1 MGLSIQLLYLSYRN
15 SKIQPNTLTMRI
27 FKTRII
33 FVILLLFSAQFLS
46 AQGYLHREGK
56 YIFDGSGNEVI
67 LRGIGTGN
75 WMIQEGYM
83 MKSSGVAGTQHEFRN
98 KLIATIGEEKTDS
111 FYTVW
116 LGSHF
121 RRIDVDSMKSW
132 GFNSIRVAMH
142 YKWFTPPIEDE
153 PVPGEITWIEKGFTL
168 MDSLLG
174 WCSDNEMYLILDLH
188 GAPGGQGKESNISD
202 YDSSKPSLWESQANK
217 DKTVALWKKL
227 AERYSNEP
235 WIGGYDLINETNWS
249 FSSGNAPLWDL
260 LKEITFAIRE
270 VDENHLIFIEGN
282 WFANDYS
289 GLPVIWD
296 NNLAL
301 SFHKYWSYNDAGS
314 LNWMI
319 NLRNSRNVP
328 IWLGESGE
336 NSNVWFTNLVTLCEK
351 NRIGWSWWPVKKA
364 DINNPLKVIVNSD
377 YTRLIN
383 YWKGSASNPGTDA
396 AFEAVLQFAENHRL
410 ENCIFQKDVVDA
422 LIRQPKSTE
431 TIPYKLYRT
440 GEPIFASDYNLG
452 RNGFAYFDNDT
463 CDFHGSTDVFTNWN
477 QGWNYRND
485 GVDIEPC
492 IDMLASNGFNVGW
505 TGDGEWMEYTVA
517 VDSTAAYTLSIRSAS
532 GSGGSKVHLEM
543 DGKVITQ
550 TINLPG
556 TSGWYN
562 WKTTE
567 VTGVP
572 LVKGTHKFKFIFDKG
587 GSNFNFF
594 QFSNPVSADSIQF
607 KNLTAVSSED
617 GSAVFL
623 SLNKPVTSSTGD
635 IQFSDFTVTIN
646 NVPAEINSLSLNNEN
661 QNEIIIQLKEP
672 LYYGGTIKLSY
683 QGNSIFSSGKPL
695 SAFSGMMVTNMLP
708 VRYTFPARIQSE
720 DFFYNNGMVS
730 EACEDTG
737 GGLDMGYAA
746 PGDYLDYLVHV
757 PESRY
762 YTIHFR
768 VATIRSNN
776 QLIIRVGEG
785 NSFTP
790 VDTVAI
796 TPTGDWQNWE
806 TVSTTVY
813 LEEGR
818 YTIRM
823 YVKSGEFNTNWFQ
836 VVNAAPVG
844 ITPLK
849 ERAVEIYPNPATEY
863 ITVKLPE
870 SYLGSPCR
878 IEIYNQL
885 GQIVKIKNSAGKI
898 HMNIAVNELKRGM
911 YFIEIKN
918 SKNMPLTSKFYVE

>member
-1 MGLSIQLLYLSYRN
+1 MQPSVQLLYLSYRN
-15 SKIQPNTLTMRI
+15 SKVQPNTLTMRI
-27 FKTRII
+27 NKTRIV
-33 FVILLLFSAQFLS
+33 FILLLFCAQYLS
-46 AQGYLHREGK
+46 AQGFLHREGK

-168 MDSLLG
+168 MDSLVS

-249 FSSGNAPLWDL
+249 FSAGNAPLWDL
-260 LKEITFAIRE
+260 LKKITLAIRE

-289 GLPVIWD
+289 GLPSIWD

-364 DINNPLKVIVNSD
+364 DINNPLRVKVNSE
-377 YTRLIN
+377 YTRLID
-383 YWKGSASNPGTDA
+383 YWKGSASNPGADA

-422 LIRQPKSTE
+422 LIRQPKTTE
-431 TIPYKLYRT
+431 TVPYKLYHT
-440 GEPIFASDYNLG
+440 GEPVFASDYNLG

-463 CDFHGSTDVFTNWN
+463 ADYHGSTDNYIAWN

-492 IDMLASNGFNVGW
+492 VDVLANNGFNVGW

-550 TINLPG
+550 IINLPG

-567 VTGVP
+567 VTEVP
-572 LVKGTHKFKFIFDKG
+572 LVKGTHKFKFVFDKG
-587 GSNFNFF
+587 GSNLNYF
-594 QFSNPVSADSIQF
+594 QFSNPVSADSIPF

-617 GSAVFL
+617 GSAVYL
-623 SLNKPVTSSTGD
+623 SFNKPVTSSIGD
-635 IQFSDFTVTIN
+635 IQLSDFIVTVN
-646 NVPAEINSLSLNNEN
+646 NNPVEITTVSLKEDNP
-661 QNEIIIQLKEP
+661 NEIIIQVKEP
-672 LYYGGTIKLSY
+672 LFYGGQIKLSY
-683 QGNSIFSSGKPL
+683 QGNSIFSSGRPL
-695 SAFSGMMVTNMLP
+695 SAFSNMAVTNMLP
-708 VRYTFPARIQSE
+708 LRYSFPGRIQSE
-720 DFFYNNGMVS
+720 DFFFNNGMVS
-730 EACEDTG
+730 ETCEDTG
-737 GGLDMGYAA
+737 GGLNMGYAA

-768 VATIRSNN
+768 VATSRSNN

-785 NSFTP
+785 NSFTA
-790 VDTVAI
+790 VDTI
-796 TPTGDWQNWE
+796 TISPTGDWQNWE
-806 TVSTTVY
+806 TVSTTVF

-818 YTIRM
+818 YTMRM

-836 VVNAAPVG
+836 VVNADPVG
-844 ITPLK
+844 ISAQHLPEL
-849 ERAVEIYPNPATEY
+849 RIYPNPADKF
-863 ITVKLPE
+863 IIIQIPE
-870 SYLGSPCR
+870 PASGNSGKIY
-878 IEIYNQL
+878 IYNPL
-885 GQIVKIKNSAGKI
+885 GQVAKSTNYSGKNEI
-898 HMNIAVNELKRGM
+898 QLAVSGLKTGMYYVELKQTNNKSL
-911 YFIEIKN
+911 I
-918 SKNMPLTSKFYVE
+918 SKFYIK